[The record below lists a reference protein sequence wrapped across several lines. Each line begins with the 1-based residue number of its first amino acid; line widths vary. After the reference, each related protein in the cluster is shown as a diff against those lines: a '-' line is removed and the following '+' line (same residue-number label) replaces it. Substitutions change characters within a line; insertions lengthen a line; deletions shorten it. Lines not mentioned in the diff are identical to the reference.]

1 MTLTT
6 ASAQTRHAT
15 HHLLAH
21 EHLLEQRFVG
31 PVDHLPT
38 EGILT
43 LFSQLPTWPAAVT
56 DRNSRIRG
64 ATTILPGCSAIPVR
78 VGSSDGSPAGADT
91 DLGWIDTLVVRD
103 TRSANTKRQEHISGL
118 ACLLMCRVVVP
129 SDDFL
134 TGQLVEPP
142 V

>member
-1 MTLTT
+1 V
-6 ASAQTRHAT
+6 AGCIDR
-15 HHLLAH
+15 
-21 EHLLEQRFVG
+21 
-31 PVDHLPT
+31 
-38 EGILT
+38 
-43 LFSQLPTWPAAVT
+43 SQQQ
-56 DRNSRIRG
+56 DQG
-64 ATTILPGCSAIPVR
+64 ATTILTWLLSHPGEGWQQRWVT
-78 VGSSDGSPAGADT
+78 AGADT